1 MVVSNGSVERY
12 RHPRSVTLRAYATI
26 PDPPVV
32 LQTNKCFPT
41 APCANVPDEFIADAE
56 PGEHDGTI
64 LIRTMDG
71 GDQHLHRQLRLD
83 DEDVQGDGLRRLD
96 FDFQRRPRSRVG
108 CQTQLTM
115 TTNSKK

>member
-1 MVVSNGSVERY
+1 MPVF
-12 RHPRSVTLRAYATI
+12 RAYATI

-32 LQTNKCFPT
+32 LQTNKCFHP

-71 GDQHLHRQLRLD
+71 ATNTYTVSYDSMTRTFKVKASAGSTSISSVVRDR
-83 DEDVQGDGLRRLD
+83 ESAAKPN
-96 FDFQRRPRSRVG
+96 RP
-108 CQTQLTM
+108 
-115 TTNSKK
+115 

>member
-1 MVVSNGSVERY
+1 VVISNGSVERY
-12 RHPRSVTLRAYATI
+12 KHPRSVTLRAYATI

-32 LQTNKCFPT
+32 LQTNKCFHP

-71 GDQHLHRQLRLD
+71 ATNTYTVSYD
-83 DEDVQGDGLRRLD
+83 
-96 FDFQRRPRSRVG
+96 S
-108 CQTQLTM
+108 M
-115 TTNSKK
+115 TRTFKVKASAGSTSISSVVRDRESAAKPN